1 MKNFSPLVMFLVCSY
16 VAFAQTPEKMSY
28 QAIVRDANNTL
39 LVDKLVGIQVSI
51 LQNSET
57 GLEVYIETHS
67 VVTNMNG
74 LVVLEIGMGVTSY
87 DFSSLDWTNGPYFV
101 KIETDPNGA
110 DNYTIS
116 GVSQLMSVPF
126 ALYAKA
132 SGNGITTSQADAIV
146 TNTAKTGITSDQADA
161 IVGNT
166 AKTGITSDQADA
178 IVTNTAKT
186 GITSDQA
193 DAIVA
198 NTAKTGI
205 TSDQSDAIVANTAK
219 TGITSDQSDAIVANT
234 AKTGITSDQ
243 SDAIVANTSKTGITS
258 DQADAIVANTTKT
271 GITSDQS
278 DAIVTNTAKTGITS
292 DQSDAIVTNTTK
304 TGITTDQADAI
315 VANTAKTGITSDQA
329 DAIVA
334 NTAKTGITS
343 DQSDAIVANTAK
355 TGITSDQADAI
366 VANTAKTS
374 ITTDQTDAIV
384 ANTAKTSITT
394 DQTDAIVANTA
405 KTGIT
410 TDQTDAIVVNTA
422 KISLPSGGNEDDILK
437 IINGE
442 YVWVGEPTYQLNTFY
457 SKLGGYVIDINSDGT
472 HGLVV
477 AMQDQGFG
485 NWYDATNKINDPDN
499 HDSDG
504 GKFRDWRLPSK
515 RELILIYQVYLNS
528 NPLDLL
534 STTYW
539 SSTEFNYL
547 KAWCHVISS
556 NSKYYDSKYG
566 ATFDIR
572 AVRSF

>member
-1 MKNFSPLVMFLVCSY
+1 MKKFSPLVMFLICSY

-39 LVDKLVGIQVSI
+39 LEDKLVGIQVSI

-57 GLEVYIETHS
+57 GSEVYIETHS

-74 LVVLEIGMGVTSY
+74 LVALEIGTGVTSY
-87 DFSSLDWTNGPYFV
+87 DFSSIDWSNGPYFV
-101 KIETDPNGA
+101 KVETDPNGA
-110 DNYTIS
+110 DNYSIS

-146 TNTAKTGITSDQADA
+146 GNTAKTGITADQAGA
-161 IVGNT
+161 IATNT

-198 NTAKTGI
+198 NTTKTGITTDQSDAIVTNTAKTGITSDQSDAIVTNTAKTGITTDQAGAIVTNTAKTGITSDQSDAIVANTAKTGITSDQSDAIVANTTKTGI

-234 AKTGITSDQ
+234 AKTS
-243 SDAIVANTSKTGITS
+243 
-258 DQADAIVANTTKT
+258 
-271 GITSDQS
+271 
-278 DAIVTNTAKTGITS
+278 
-292 DQSDAIVTNTTK
+292 
-304 TGITTDQADAI
+304 
-315 VANTAKTGITSDQA
+315 
-329 DAIVA
+329 
-334 NTAKTGITS
+334 
-343 DQSDAIVANTAK
+343 
-355 TGITSDQADAI
+355 
-366 VANTAKTS
+366 
-374 ITTDQTDAIV
+374 
-384 ANTAKTSITT
+384 
-394 DQTDAIVANTA
+394 
-405 KTGIT
+405 IT

-422 KISLPSGGNEDDILK
+422 KISLPSGGNEGDILK

-442 YVWVGEPTYQLNTFY
+442 YVWVGETTYQLNTFY
-457 SKLGGYVIDINSDGT
+457 SELGGYVVDINSDGT

>member
-1 MKNFSPLVMFLVCSY
+1 MKNFSPLVMFLICSY

-57 GLEVYIETHS
+57 GSEVYIETHS

-74 LVVLEIGMGVTSY
+74 LFALEIGTGVTSY
-87 DFSSLDWTNGPYFV
+87 DFSSIDWSNGPYFV
-101 KIETDPNGA
+101 KVEIDPNGA
-110 DNYTIS
+110 GNYSIS

-132 SGNGITTSQADAIV
+132 SGNGIT
-146 TNTAKTGITSDQADA
+146 SDQA
-161 IVGNT
+161 G
-166 AKTGITSDQADA
+166 
-178 IVTNTAKT
+178 
-186 GITSDQA
+186 
-193 DAIVA
+193 AIVA

-219 TGITSDQSDAIVANT
+219 TGITSDQSDTIVANT
-234 AKTGITSDQ
+234 AKVGYTEALVSANTAVAANTAKVGITSDQ
-243 SDAIVANTSKTGITS
+243 S
-258 DQADAIVANTTKT
+258 
-271 GITSDQS
+271 
-278 DAIVTNTAKTGITS
+278 
-292 DQSDAIVTNTTK
+292 
-304 TGITTDQADAI
+304 
-315 VANTAKTGITSDQA
+315 

-355 TGITSDQADAI
+355 TS
-366 VANTAKTS
+366 
-374 ITTDQTDAIV
+374 
-384 ANTAKTSITT
+384 
-394 DQTDAIVANTA
+394 
-405 KTGIT
+405 IT

-422 KISLPSGGNEDDILK
+422 KISLPSGGNEGDILK

-442 YVWVGEPTYQLNTFY
+442 YVWVGETTYQLNTFY
-457 SKLGGYVIDINSDGT
+457 SELGGYVIDINSDGT

>member
-1 MKNFSPLVMFLVCSY
+1 MKKFSPLVMFLICSY

-57 GLEVYIETHS
+57 GSEVYIETHS

-74 LVVLEIGMGVTSY
+74 LVALEIGTGVTSY
-87 DFSSLDWTNGPYFV
+87 DFSSIDWSNGPYFV
-101 KIETDPNGA
+101 KVETDPNGA
-110 DNYTIS
+110 DNYSIS

-161 IVGNT
+161 IVANT
-166 AKTGITSDQADA
+166 TKTGITTDQSDA

-186 GITSDQA
+186 GITSDQSDA
-193 DAIVA
+193 IVANTAKTGITSDQANAIVANTAKTGITTSQANAIVGNTAKTGITSDQSDAIVANTTKTGITSDQSDAIVA

-243 SDAIVANTSKTGITS
+243 SDAIVANT
-258 DQADAIVANTTKT
+258 
-271 GITSDQS
+271 
-278 DAIVTNTAKTGITS
+278 AKTGITS
-292 DQSDAIVTNTTK
+292 DQS
-304 TGITTDQADAI
+304 
-315 VANTAKTGITSDQA
+315 

-355 TGITSDQADAI
+355 TS
-366 VANTAKTS
+366 
-374 ITTDQTDAIV
+374 
-384 ANTAKTSITT
+384 
-394 DQTDAIVANTA
+394 
-405 KTGIT
+405 IT

-422 KISLPSGGNEDDILK
+422 KISLPSGGNEGDILK

-442 YVWVGEPTYQLNTFY
+442 YVWVGETTYQLNTFY
-457 SKLGGYVIDINSDGT
+457 SELGGYVVDINSDGT

>member
-1 MKNFSPLVMFLVCSY
+1 MKKFSPLVMFLICSY

-39 LVDKLVGIQVSI
+39 LEDKLVGIQVSI

-57 GLEVYIETHS
+57 GSEVYIETHS

-74 LVVLEIGMGVTSY
+74 LVALEIGTGVTSY
-87 DFSSLDWTNGPYFV
+87 DFSSIDWSNGPYFV
-101 KIETDPNGA
+101 KVETDLNGA
-110 DNYTIS
+110 DNYSIS

-146 TNTAKTGITSDQADA
+146 ANTAKTGITTSQANAIVGNTAKTGITSDQADA

-166 AKTGITSDQADA
+166 AKTGITSDQSDA
-178 IVTNTAKT
+178 IVANTTKT

-205 TSDQSDAIVANTAK
+205 TSDQS
-219 TGITSDQSDAIVANT
+219 
-234 AKTGITSDQ
+234 
-243 SDAIVANTSKTGITS
+243 
-258 DQADAIVANTTKT
+258 
-271 GITSDQS
+271 
-278 DAIVTNTAKTGITS
+278 
-292 DQSDAIVTNTTK
+292 
-304 TGITTDQADAI
+304 DAI

-384 ANTAKTSITT
+384 
-394 DQTDAIVANTA
+394 
-405 KTGIT
+405 
-410 TDQTDAIVVNTA
+410 VNTA
-422 KISLPSGGNEDDILK
+422 KISLPSGGNEGDVLK
-437 IINGE
+437 IVSGE
-442 YVWVGEPTYQLNTFY
+442 YVWVGETTYQINTFY
-457 SKLGGYVIDINSDGT
+457 SELGGYVIDINSDGK
-472 HGLVV
+472 HGVV
-477 AMQDQGFG
+477 LAMKDQGYD
-485 NWYDATNKINDPDN
+485 NWYNANNLLNNPDN
-499 HDSDG
+499 HDTDG
-504 GKFRDWRLPSK
+504 AQFRDWRLPSK
-515 RELILIYQVYLNS
+515 RELNLMYLSYLNG
-528 NPLDLL
+528 NPTSLAGA
-534 STTYW
+534 TYW
-539 SSTEFNYL
+539 SSSEFKYDY
-547 KAWCHVISS
+547 AWLHYFFSGQQDDV
-556 NSKYYDSKYG
+556 NKVNAYN
-566 ATFDIR
+566 IR

>member
-1 MKNFSPLVMFLVCSY
+1 MKKFSPLVMFLICSY

-57 GLEVYIETHS
+57 GSEVYIETHS

-74 LVVLEIGMGVTSY
+74 LVALEIGTGVTSY
-87 DFSSLDWTNGPYFV
+87 DFSSIDWSNGPYFV
-101 KIETDPNGA
+101 KVETDPNGA
-110 DNYTIS
+110 DNYSIS

-161 IVGNT
+161 IVANT
-166 AKTGITSDQADA
+166 TKTGITSDQSDA

-243 SDAIVANTSKTGITS
+243 SDAIVANT
-258 DQADAIVANTTKT
+258 
-271 GITSDQS
+271 
-278 DAIVTNTAKTGITS
+278 
-292 DQSDAIVTNTTK
+292 
-304 TGITTDQADAI
+304 
-315 VANTAKTGITSDQA
+315 
-329 DAIVA
+329 
-334 NTAKTGITS
+334 
-343 DQSDAIVANTAK
+343 
-355 TGITSDQADAI
+355 
-366 VANTAKTS
+366 AKTS
-374 ITTDQTDAIV
+374 
-384 ANTAKTSITT
+384 
-394 DQTDAIVANTA
+394 
-405 KTGIT
+405 IT

-422 KISLPSGGNEDDILK
+422 KISLPSGGNEGDILK

-442 YVWVGEPTYQLNTFY
+442 YVWVGETTYQLNTFY
-457 SKLGGYVIDINSDGT
+457 SELGGYVIDINSDGT

>member
-1 MKNFSPLVMFLVCSY
+1 MKNFSPLVMFLICSY

-57 GLEVYIETHS
+57 GSEVYIETHS

-74 LVVLEIGMGVTSY
+74 LFALEIGTGVTSY
-87 DFSSLDWTNGPYFV
+87 DFSSIDWTNGPYFV
-101 KIETDPNGA
+101 KVETDPNGA
-110 DNYTIS
+110 DNYSIS

-146 TNTAKTGITSDQADA
+146 TNTAKTGITSDQSDA
-161 IVGNT
+161 IVANT
-166 AKTGITSDQADA
+166 AKTGITSDQSDAIVANTAKTGITSDQSDA

-186 GITSDQA
+186 GITSDQS

-243 SDAIVANTSKTGITS
+243 SDAIVANTAKVGYTEALVS
-258 DQADAIVANTTKT
+258 ANT
-271 GITSDQS
+271 
-278 DAIVTNTAKTGITS
+278 AVA
-292 DQSDAIVTNTTK
+292 
-304 TGITTDQADAI
+304 
-315 VANTAKTGITSDQA
+315 ANTAK
-329 DAIVA
+329 V
-334 NTAKTGITS
+334 GITS

-355 TGITSDQADAI
+355 TS
-366 VANTAKTS
+366 
-374 ITTDQTDAIV
+374 
-384 ANTAKTSITT
+384 
-394 DQTDAIVANTA
+394 
-405 KTGIT
+405 IT

-422 KISLPSGGNEDDILK
+422 KISLPSGGNDGDILK

-442 YVWVGEPTYQLNTFY
+442 YVWVGETTYQLNTFY
-457 SKLGGYVIDINSDGT
+457 SELGGYVIDINSDGT

-477 AMQDQGFG
+477 AMQDQGFA

>member
-1 MKNFSPLVMFLVCSY
+1 MKNFSPLVMFLICSY

-57 GLEVYIETHS
+57 GSEVYIETHS

-74 LVVLEIGMGVTSY
+74 LFALEIGTGVTSY
-87 DFSSLDWTNGPYFV
+87 DFSSIDWTNGPYFV
-101 KIETDPNGA
+101 KVETDPNGA
-110 DNYTIS
+110 DNYSIS

-146 TNTAKTGITSDQADA
+146 T
-161 IVGNT
+161 
-166 AKTGITSDQADA
+166 
-178 IVTNTAKT
+178 
-186 GITSDQA
+186 
-193 DAIVA
+193 

-243 SDAIVANTSKTGITS
+243 SDAIVT
-258 DQADAIVANTTKT
+258 
-271 GITSDQS
+271 
-278 DAIVTNTAKTGITS
+278 
-292 DQSDAIVTNTTK
+292 
-304 TGITTDQADAI
+304 
-315 VANTAKTGITSDQA
+315 NTAKTGITSDQA

-343 DQSDAIVANTAK
+343 DQANAIVANTTK

-366 VANTAKTS
+366 VANTAKVGYTEALVSANTAVAANTAKVGITS
-374 ITTDQTDAIV
+374 DQSDAIV
-384 ANTAKTSITT
+384 ANTAKTS
-394 DQTDAIVANTA
+394 
-405 KTGIT
+405 IT

-422 KISLPSGGNEDDILK
+422 KISLPSGGNDGDILK

-442 YVWVGEPTYQLNTFY
+442 YVWVGETTYQLNTFY
-457 SKLGGYVIDINSDGT
+457 SELGGYVIDINSDGT

-477 AMQDQGFG
+477 AMQDQGFA

>member
-74 LVVLEIGMGVTSY
+74 LVALEIGMGVTSY
-87 DFSSLDWTNGPYFV
+87 DFSSIDWTNGPYFV
-101 KIETDPNGA
+101 KVETDPNGA
-110 DNYTIS
+110 DNYSIS
-116 GVSQLMSVPF
+116 GVSQLMSVPYS
-126 ALYAKA
+126 LYAKA

-146 TNTAKTGITSDQADA
+146 TNTAKTGITSDQA
-161 IVGNT
+161 
-166 AKTGITSDQADA
+166 
-178 IVTNTAKT
+178 
-186 GITSDQA
+186 
-193 DAIVA
+193 
-198 NTAKTGI
+198 
-205 TSDQSDAIVANTAK
+205 DAIVANTAK

-292 DQSDAIVTNTTK
+292 DQADAIVTNTTK
-304 TGITTDQADAI
+304 TGITTDQADAIVANTAKTGITSDQADAIVANAAKTGITSDQSDAI

-343 DQSDAIVANTAK
+343 DQSDAIVANTTK
-355 TGITSDQADAI
+355 TGITSDQSDAIVTNTAKTSITSDQSDAI

-374 ITTDQTDAIV
+374 
-384 ANTAKTSITT
+384 
-394 DQTDAIVANTA
+394 
-405 KTGIT
+405 IT

-572 AVRSF
+572 AVRFF

>member
-1 MKNFSPLVMFLVCSY
+1 MKKFSPLVMFLICSY

-39 LVDKLVGIQVSI
+39 LEDKLVGIQVSI

-57 GLEVYIETHS
+57 GSEVYIETHS

-74 LVVLEIGMGVTSY
+74 LVALEIGTGVTSY
-87 DFSSLDWTNGPYFV
+87 DFSSIDWSNGPYFV
-101 KIETDPNGA
+101 KVETDPNGA
-110 DNYTIS
+110 DNYSIS

-161 IVGNT
+161 IVANT
-166 AKTGITSDQADA
+166 TKTGITTDQSDA

-186 GITSDQA
+186 GITTDQA
-193 DAIVA
+193 GAIVT

-234 AKTGITSDQ
+234 T
-243 SDAIVANTSKTGITS
+243 
-258 DQADAIVANTTKT
+258 
-271 GITSDQS
+271 
-278 DAIVTNTAKTGITS
+278 
-292 DQSDAIVTNTTK
+292 
-304 TGITTDQADAI
+304 
-315 VANTAKTGITSDQA
+315 
-329 DAIVA
+329 
-334 NTAKTGITS
+334 KTGITS

-355 TGITSDQADAI
+355 TS
-366 VANTAKTS
+366 
-374 ITTDQTDAIV
+374 
-384 ANTAKTSITT
+384 
-394 DQTDAIVANTA
+394 
-405 KTGIT
+405 IT

-422 KISLPSGGNEDDILK
+422 KISLPSGGNEGDILK

-442 YVWVGEPTYQLNTFY
+442 YVWVGETTYQLNTFY
-457 SKLGGYVIDINSDGT
+457 SELGGYVIDINSDGT